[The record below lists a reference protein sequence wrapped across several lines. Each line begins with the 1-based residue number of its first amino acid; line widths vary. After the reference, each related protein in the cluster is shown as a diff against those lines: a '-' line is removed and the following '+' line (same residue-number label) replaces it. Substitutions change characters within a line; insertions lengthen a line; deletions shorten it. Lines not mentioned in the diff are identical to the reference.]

1 MTRSDAFVFFGASG
15 DLAYK
20 QVFPALQALARR
32 GRLATP
38 IVGVAKS
45 GWTNAQFVARI
56 RDSLERHGGLDAGA
70 FATLCTGLQYISGD
84 YNDPSTY
91 DRLRQAL
98 GNAERPLHYL
108 AIPPSLFDAV
118 ISGLARSGCAR
129 NARVIVEKPF
139 GRDLASARLLNHAL
153 QAVFPEAS
161 VFRIDHYLGKEAVE
175 NLLYFRFAN
184 AFVEPIW
191 NRDYIASV
199 QITMAENFGV
209 QGRGRFYEEVGTVR
223 DVVQNHALQVIALL
237 TMEPPA
243 NASADAMHDEKRRI
257 FGAIRPLAHQD
268 VVRGQFRGY
277 RDEVG
282 VSANSLVETFVA
294 LQLHIDTRRWAGVP
308 FYVRAGKRLPVT
320 ATEVMVEL
328 KRPPQ
333 TVFDNLK
340 SSRPNYFRF
349 RLSPDAFIAL
359 GARTKAPGEAM
370 TGKDVELIVHEQS
383 GDAMTPY
390 ERLLGDAMRGDGSLF
405 TRADCVEAA
414 WRVVEP
420 ILQKAPP
427 PIEYAPN
434 TWGPPAA
441 ERINGAGWR
450 NPCRRR
456 DSVAAI
462 AAPGAKHVTPASD
475 PGDARPGA
483 LSTAGT
489 V

>member
-1 MTRSDAFVFFGASG
+1 MTPADAFVFFGASG

-20 QVFPALQALARR
+20 QIFPALQALTRR
-32 GRLATP
+32 GRLETR

-45 GWTNAQFVARI
+45 PWTNAQFIARM
-56 RDSLERHGGLDAGA
+56 RDSLERHGVLDAGA
-70 FATLCTGLQYISGD
+70 FATLCARVQYISGD

-118 ISGLARSGCAR
+118 ITGLARSGCAK

-139 GRDLASARLLNHAL
+139 GRDLASARSLNRAL
-153 QAVFPEAS
+153 HAVFPETS
-161 VFRIDHYLGKEAVE
+161 VFRIDHYLGKEPVE

-184 AFVEPIW
+184 AFLEPIW

-223 DVVQNHALQVIALL
+223 DVVQNHVLQVIALL

-277 RDEVG
+277 RDEAG
-282 VSANSLVETFVA
+282 VSANSQVETFVA
-294 LQLHIDTRRWAGVP
+294 LRLLIDTQRWAGVP
-308 FYVRAGKRLPVT
+308 FYIRAGKQLPVT
-320 ATEVMVEL
+320 ATEVVVEL
-328 KRPPQ
+328 KQPRQ
-333 TVFDNLK
+333 IVFDDLK
-340 SSRPNYFRF
+340 SSEPNYFRF
-349 RLSPDAFIAL
+349 RLSPDALIAL
-359 GARTKAPGEAM
+359 GARIKAPGEAM
-370 TGKDVELIVHEQS
+370 AGKDAELIVDEQS

-390 ERLLGDAMRGDGSLF
+390 ERLLGDALRGDGSLF

-420 ILQKAPP
+420 ILKNAPP
-427 PIEYAPN
+427 PVEYLPH
-434 TWGPPAA
+434 TWGPPDA
-441 ERINGAGWR
+441 ERINGNGGWR

-456 DSVAAI
+456 DSGAAVAP
-462 AAPGAKHVTPASD
+462 PGAKRPVPALAD
-475 PGDARPGA
+475 DRPGTLPA
-483 LSTAGT
+483 EGT